1 MGQNKEQSGDKRVD
15 TCSNFYL

>member
-1 MGQNKEQSGDKRVD
+1 MGQNKEQSGDKRVA